1 VNVRVLPE
9 TFAMVLFDG
18 EAIARVVA
26 EVAARVGVDRDI
38 VVEVDERTPLG
49 RTYVESLD
57 PVTIKV
63 ESGAFEDA
71 RRPRNLSETGVR
83 DAVGRL
89 LFRVKDR
96 LDPAFGAPPA
106 DADLSLPAQ
115 VAWDAYCVGRCARLG
130 LPAQEQRRRYHFRN
144 RHGFTD
150 VADAMFERLWNG
162 DGLTWADI
170 EAACAATERAR
181 AAVSPGRGR

>member
-1 VNVRVLPE
+1 VIVTVTPDPF
-9 TFAMVLFDG
+9 TMVLF
-18 EAIARVVA
+18 EAADVARVVG
-26 EVAARVGVDRDI
+26 EVAALVGVERDI

-49 RTYVESLD
+49 RTFVTTLD

-71 RRPRNLSETGVR
+71 RRPRHLSETNVK
-83 DAVGRL
+83 DVVGRL

-96 LDPAFGAPPA
+96 LDPAFGTPP
-106 DADLSLPAQ
+106 DDTELSLAAQ

-130 LPAQEQRRRYHFRN
+130 LPVQEQRRRYHFRN

-150 VADAMFERLWNG
+150 VADATFERLWNA
-162 DGLTWADI
+162 DGLTWGDI
-170 EAACAATERAR
+170 EAACAATEAAR
-181 AAVSPGRGR
+181 LAS